1 MLKREP
7 DQGATER
14 SAEPGHGPQTLAQL
28 QATGAEV
35 VGSDGDKIG
44 DLKEVG
50 DADFLV
56 GRTLRRNLRLP
67 VSRVREVT
75 SENKIVL
82 DLTTAEAKE
91 LGEKESLGEAA
102 PGARSMAEN
111 PGKEEKGAWGSGKE
125 SKLVSTSQPNFQANG
140 KIRLGVASQPPV
152 RRRGQLVAR
161 QG

>member
-1 MLKREP
+1 MVKREP

-44 DLKEVG
+44 DLKEVS

-91 LGEKESLGEAA
+91 LGEKESLLGEGA
-102 PGARSMAEN
+102 PGAGGMAEN
-111 PGKEEKGAWGSGKE
+111 PGKEEKGTWGLRKGE
-125 SKLVSTSQPNFQANG
+125 
-140 KIRLGVASQPPV
+140 
-152 RRRGQLVAR
+152 
-161 QG
+161 